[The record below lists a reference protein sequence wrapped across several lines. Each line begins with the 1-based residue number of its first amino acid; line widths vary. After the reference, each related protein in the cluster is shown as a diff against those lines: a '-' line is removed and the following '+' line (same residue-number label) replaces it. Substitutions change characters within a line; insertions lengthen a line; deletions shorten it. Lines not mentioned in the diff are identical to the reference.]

1 MTETGMELL
10 LAAVRSLDEAVM
22 AERAGARYTAS
33 HVAALRAAAGLVTAR
48 PTGSQRPSV
57 GDGRPISVW
66 LLLAHAAPD
75 LAEWASYFAA
85 CGAKRT
91 ASSTVSQREADDL
104 MRDATTFVGVV
115 VRRLQSRLNVTA

>member
-1 MTETGMELL
+1 MELL
-10 LAAVRSLDEAVM
+10 LGAVRSLDEAVL
-22 AERAGARYTAS
+22 AEHAGRRYVAS

-48 PTGSQRPSV
+48 SRTQSARG
-57 GDGRPISVW
+57 GRPVSVW
-66 LLLAHAAPD
+66 LLLAQAAPD

-91 ASSTVSQREADDL
+91 TGSAVSQREADDL

-115 VRRLQSRLNVTA
+115 VRRLQSRLDVTA